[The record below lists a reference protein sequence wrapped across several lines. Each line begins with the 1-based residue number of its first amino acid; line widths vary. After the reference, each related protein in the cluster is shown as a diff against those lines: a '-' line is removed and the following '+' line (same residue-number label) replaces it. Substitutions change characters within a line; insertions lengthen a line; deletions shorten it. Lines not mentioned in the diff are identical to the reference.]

1 MAKTNNLSDFLT
13 DVANAIRIRR
23 GYESVEQEAD
33 TFADISSLI
42 EAKTGYP
49 VSSNGSE
56 YGYCKYAIDN
66 GLGHTLVFWVYNNT
80 YYKRTNLCILYGF
93 NTSDWGHEDFN
104 LSDIEIIY
112 EKSGTSYVY
121 NVYNRCQS
129 GRDIKMSF
137 SSYSLS
143 SGQWYKSDSG
153 GAIPFGPGECGTIS
167 NCGDITVNPFINII
181 EIPHVIAAQDFYDEI
196 VGIPYGQ
203 EDPDDYGEQVLDQS
217 FQVHVTSGG
226 DGEEPSEET
235 RTAIKQFDFTDKNK
249 IYIKWDGK
257 NSGGPYGTCSGSVT
271 IGTGGTTYQLYN
283 FGTGDGGW
291 GGLNKDQE
299 FSVFDIS
306 ALSGTQN
313 VTFTVIADSAAGVST
328 TMWME
333 ANINVKEIYLD

>member
-23 GYESVEQEAD
+23 GYEPTITPLTTYAD
-33 TFADISSLI
+33 LNNLVLS
-42 EAKTGYP
+42 KTGSTMYSQYSGCGSVVSEIAGKQMAFFVLDNAYYNKIIWVVFAYANGTSTTYVDLRESDFTITTNENGVYP
-49 VSSNGSE
+49 VLTNKATDGRRIAMQGFQYSFGHWSSAVTGKCITEATTDSTVIPTSSDVRDSRMLVAPFMSE
-56 YGYCKYAIDN
+56 FVTI
-66 GLGHTLVFWVYNNT
+66 HT
-80 YYKRTNLCILYGF
+80 
-93 NTSDWGHEDFN
+93 
-104 LSDIEIIY
+104 
-112 EKSGTSYVY
+112 
-121 NVYNRCQS
+121 
-129 GRDIKMSF
+129 
-137 SSYSLS
+137 
-143 SGQWYKSDSG
+143 
-153 GAIPFGPGECGTIS
+153 
-167 NCGDITVNPFINII
+167 
-181 EIPHVIAAQDFYDEI
+181 IAAQDFYDEI

-203 EDPDDYGEQVLDQS
+203 ENPDDYGEQVLDQS

-226 DGEEPSEET
+226 DGEEPTEET
-235 RTAIKQFDFTDKNK
+235 RSVIKQFDFTGKDK

-271 IGTGGTTYQLYN
+271 IGTSGTTYQLYA

-291 GGLNKDQE
+291 DGLHKDQE